1 MSSWEYNNTGNGGSS
16 SSTGG
21 GGTAA
26 AASSDSSNTNNV
38 SSNTATSSGTGTG
51 AALQN
56 AAASSG
62 ENQVTRSNSTII
74 NNILRIQQRKSANR
88 LMPKQKKL
96 EKLASYSLCKA
107 NDKCQCTGFKHVLN
121 PGGQPSIPRDPHSQP
136 GLCCSVNC
144 NHPISDHCDY
154 LDPMEMS
161 EIDRLLSIVTDIE
174 NVYFMANREEDTDT
188 RSVYVFL
195 FKLFRKCV
203 VQTQHHPVIEGPL
216 GKPPFERPTIA
227 KAVSSFVHYKF
238 SHLQPKEMLVMFDL
252 AKMFLHCL
260 NHWKLETPTVH
271 HAHSPPSPL
280 EDTTNSYKVNY
291 MRWLCY
297 IYVPQIC
304 DSLPHYELCA
314 TFGRTF
320 LRSVFTTLRKQL
332 MDKFRSDR
340 IADEKHD
347 FLIQKF
353 PKFLS
358 MLEEELVKDSSP
370 MWDMEFVAPAARP
383 TVVGDNNSSSRNDAD
398 RTTSGADYIVS
409 GKKRDKPEGELGS
422 QDGNG
427 SAPKRSR
434 LDSASGG
441 CNSPEDPGATV
452 APPPEDLPE
461 SKIAEVL
468 ASITDP
474 RKMMGPEVLFSENCA
489 RDEAAKLEEKK
500 GGISFHVIGNSL
512 TQKVSKKTMLWLIGL
527 QNVFSHQLPRM
538 PKEYITRLVFD
549 HKHKTLVLVKDNE
562 PIGGICFRLFKKQ
575 GFSEIVFCAVTS
587 NEQVKGYGTHMMNHL
602 KDFHVKHNAL
612 HFLTFA
618 DEFAIGYF
626 KKQGFSKDIHLSRA
640 VFHGYIK
647 DYEGATLMGCELN
660 PNIVYTE
667 FTAVIRKQKEIIKK
681 LIEQKQSEIRCV
693 HKGLKCFGEGVK
705 EISVASI
712 PGIMEAGWRQPPP
725 QPKKP
730 PSEQS
735 DFANDADY
743 LYGLFKT
750 LLTHIK
756 SHASAWPFQHA
767 VDRNEVPDYYDHI
780 KYPMDLK
787 SMTERHK
794 AKYYHNVRLFHAD
807 MMRIFNNCRF
817 YNHPDTEYFKCAAA
831 LEKYYKHKIKETKLL
846 D

>member
-1 MSSWEYNNTGNGGSS
+1 MASWETSAAVVSDCSNVNNSLSNSNAGNSVNGSS
-16 SSTGG
+16 ASTTASTTNQSQASQVARNSSI
-21 GGTAA
+21 
-26 AASSDSSNTNNV
+26 
-38 SSNTATSSGTGTG
+38 
-51 AALQN
+51 LH
-56 AAASSG
+56 
-62 ENQVTRSNSTII
+62 
-74 NNILRIQQRKSANR
+74 NILRIQQRKSANR
-88 LMPKQKKL
+88 LLPKEKKL

-107 NDKCQCTGFKHVLN
+107 DESCKCTGFKN
-121 PGGQPSIPRDPHSQP
+121 CPSNIAAASSQAAAAAALKEPLPLTTPCTTCSHTIADHS
-136 GLCCSVNC
+136 S
-144 NHPISDHCDY
+144 Y
-154 LDPMEMS
+154 LSHLDNS
-161 EIDRLLSIVTDIE
+161 ELDRLLSIVTDIE

-227 KAVSSFVHYKF
+227 KAVSNFVQYKF
-238 SHLQPKEMLVMFDL
+238 SHLQPKELQAMYDL
-252 AKMFLHCL
+252 AKMFLHCI
-260 NHWKLETPTVH
+260 NHWKLETPTLH
-271 HAHSPPSPL
+271 YAHSPPSPL

-304 DSLPHYELCA
+304 DSLPHYELCS

-320 LRSVFTTLRKQL
+320 LRSVFSTLRKQL
-332 MDKFRSDR
+332 MEKFRSDR
-340 IADEKHD
+340 VTEDKHD
-347 FLIQKF
+347 LLMHKF

-358 MLEEELVKDSSP
+358 MLEEELVKDNSP
-370 MWDMEFVAPAARP
+370 MWDMEFVPPPTFARP
-383 TVVGDNNSSSRNDAD
+383 YTTEYKGSTEAERVAALSESSLFHIPPTKKREKRESEGEAGGSSS
-398 RTTSGADYIVS
+398 
-409 GKKRDKPEGELGS
+409 KRMRGDEG
-422 QDGNG
+422 DGE
-427 SAPKRSR
+427 
-434 LDSASGG
+434 DS
-441 CNSPEDPGATV
+441 
-452 APPPEDLPE
+452 PPQDLPE
-461 SKIAEVL
+461 EKVAEVL
-468 ASITDP
+468 ASIMDP
-474 RKMMGPEVLFSENCA
+474 RKTLGPEVLFSENSA
-489 RDEAAKLEEKK
+489 RDEAAKLEEQK

-549 HKHKTLVLVKDNE
+549 HKHRTLVLVKDHQ

-602 KDFHVKHNAL
+602 KDFHVKHNVL

-626 KKQGFSKDIHLSRA
+626 KKQGFSKDIHLPRA
-640 VFHGYIK
+640 VYQGYIK
-647 DYEGATLMGCELN
+647 DYEGATLMGCELH
-660 PNIVYTE
+660 PSIVYTE
-667 FTAVIRKQKEIIKK
+667 FTAVIRRQKEIIKK

-705 EISVASI
+705 SIPISSI
-712 PGIMEAGWRQPPP
+712 PGIREAGWRPPPP
-725 QPKKP
+725 QQKKP
-730 PSEQS
+730 PQEQC

-750 LLTHIK
+750 ILNHVK
-756 SHASAWPFQHA
+756 SHGSAWPFLQA

-787 SMTERHK
+787 TMTERHK
-794 AKYYHNVRLFHAD
+794 AKYYHSVRLFHAD

-817 YNHPDTEYFKCAAA
+817 YNHPDTEYFKCASA

>member
-1 MSSWEYNNTGNGGSS
+1 MAAWENSTSNNSENSVINNSSTNNGNGSI
-16 SSTGG
+16 SSTQQ
-21 GGTAA
+21 T
-26 AASSDSSNTNNV
+26 SNH
-38 SSNTATSSGTGTG
+38 S
-51 AALQN
+51 
-56 AAASSG
+56 
-62 ENQVTRSNSTII
+62 ENQVTRSNSSII
-74 NNILRIQQRKSANR
+74 HNILRIQQRKSANR
-88 LMPKQKKL
+88 LLPKEKKL

-107 NDKCQCTGFKHVLN
+107 DESCNCTGFKN
-121 PGGQPSIPRDPHSQP
+121 
-136 GLCCSVNC
+136 CSTSASAVAQAVALREPLPLTTPCITC
-144 NHPISDHCDY
+144 NHTIADHSSY
-154 LDPMEMS
+154 LSHLENT
-161 EIDRLLSIVTDIE
+161 ELDRLLSIVTDIE

-216 GKPPFERPTIA
+216 GKPPFERPTIV
-227 KAVSSFVHYKF
+227 KAVSNFVQYKF
-238 SHLQPKEMLVMFDL
+238 SHFQSKELQVTLDL
-252 AKMFLHCL
+252 AKMFVHCL

-271 HAHSPPSPL
+271 HTHSPPSPL

-320 LRSVFTTLRKQL
+320 LRSVFSTLRKQL
-332 MDKFRSDR
+332 MDKFRSER
-340 IADEKHD
+340 MTDEKHD

-353 PKFLS
+353 PRFLS

-370 MWDMEFVAPAARP
+370 MWDPEFVAPAATGRLPSVSSASRP
-383 TVVGDNNSSSRNDAD
+383 ASDNKNGSEAERLAAIADSSLLYTPS
-398 RTTSGADYIVS
+398 V
-409 GKKRDKPEGELGS
+409 KKREKRDSES
-422 QDGNG
+422 QDGFQSSSSKRARMDDGG
-427 SAPKRSR
+427 S
-434 LDSASGG
+434 
-441 CNSPEDPGATV
+441 SPSDGPQQ
-452 APPPEDLPE
+452 DLPD
-461 SKIAEVL
+461 SKVAEVL

-474 RKMMGPEVLFSENCA
+474 RKMLGPEVLFSENSA

-500 GGISFHVIGNSL
+500 GGISFHVVGNSL

-549 HKHKTLVLVKDNE
+549 HKHKTLVLVKDNQ

-602 KDFHVKHNAL
+602 KDFHVKHNVL

-626 KKQGFSKDIHLSRA
+626 KKQGFSKDIHLARP
-640 VFHGYIK
+640 VYQGYIK

-667 FTAVIRKQKEIIKK
+667 FTAVIRKQKEVIKK

-693 HKGLKCFGEGVK
+693 HKGLKCFSEGVRQ
-705 EISVASI
+705 IPIASI
-712 PGIMEAGWRQPPP
+712 PGIMEAGWRPPPP

-730 PSEQS
+730 STEQS

-750 LLTHIK
+750 ILTHVK
-756 SHASAWPFQHA
+756 SHASAWPFLQA

-787 SMTERHK
+787 TMTERHK

-807 MMRIFNNCRF
+807 MMRIFGNCRF
-817 YNHPDTEYFKCAAA
+817 YNHPDTEYYKCALA
-831 LEKYYKHKIKETKLL
+831 LEKYYRHKIKETKLL